1 MSNPLPQS
9 GGSYYALKDGTL
21 QEAKEGAKAQQAEVA
36 KASAKP
42 AEKMTEIKEATNGK

>member
-21 QEAKEGAKAQQAEVA
+21 QEAKGAKAQQAEVV

-42 AEKMTEIKEATNGK
+42 AEKLTEIKETSNGK

>member
-21 QEAKEGAKAQQAEVA
+21 QEVKGAKAQQAEVA
-36 KASAKP
+36 RASAKP
-42 AEKMTEIKEATNGK
+42 VEKLTEIKEAANGK

>member
-21 QEAKEGAKAQQAEVA
+21 QKAKWPQAQRSKVKKAPVQ
-36 KASAKP
+36 P
-42 AEKMTEIKEATNGK
+42 AEKLTETKEAGNGK

>member
-21 QEAKEGAKAQQAEVA
+21 QKAERAQAQQANVEKTPA
-36 KASAKP
+36 QP
-42 AEKMTEIKEATNGK
+42 AEKLNENKEAGNGK

>member
-21 QEAKEGAKAQQAEVA
+21 QKAKWPQAKPAEAEKTQ
-36 KASAKP
+36 AKP
-42 AEKMTEIKEATNGK
+42 AEKLNEIKETGNGK

>member
-21 QEAKEGAKAQQAEVA
+21 QEAKGANARQTEVA
-36 KASAKP
+36 EASANP
-42 AEKMTEIKEATNGK
+42 AEKLTEIKEAANGK